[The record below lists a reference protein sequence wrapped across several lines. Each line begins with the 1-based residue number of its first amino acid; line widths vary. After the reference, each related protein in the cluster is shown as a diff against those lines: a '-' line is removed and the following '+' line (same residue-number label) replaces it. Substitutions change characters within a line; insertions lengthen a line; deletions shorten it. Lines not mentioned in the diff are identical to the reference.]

1 MTTRERLLLIAPG
14 VLFLVAFGSFE
25 LGRLASRKEAERK
38 VAARHVSP
46 SSTPATLDD
55 DALIRNLQ
63 AQNLDQ
69 RRFSFARVIEGA
81 TGKAVTP
88 FDAREPAATVILE
101 AIRNAADHAMQI
113 HSEESSPLRNLRR
126 INEGSR
132 FFEDTLREWIDDHP
146 SLFCTIPLTDGGK
159 EQRPGYPDL
168 RIEHVDSGTVA
179 YLDPKLYE

>member
-25 LGRLASRKEAERK
+25 LGRLASRKEAERT
-38 VAARHVSP
+38 VAAKHGGPPPAP
-46 SSTPATLDD
+46 SALDD

-63 AQNLDQ
+63 AQDLDE

-88 FDAREPAATVILE
+88 FDAREPASTVILE

-132 FFEDTLREWIDDHP
+132 FFEDTLRDIVVAD
-146 SLFCTIPLTDGGK
+146 F
-159 EQRPGYPDL
+159 L
-168 RIEHVDSGTVA
+168 R
-179 YLDPKLYE
+179 DPKVADRLEAIRAQVLGGLLHPTAAAAQLLAE